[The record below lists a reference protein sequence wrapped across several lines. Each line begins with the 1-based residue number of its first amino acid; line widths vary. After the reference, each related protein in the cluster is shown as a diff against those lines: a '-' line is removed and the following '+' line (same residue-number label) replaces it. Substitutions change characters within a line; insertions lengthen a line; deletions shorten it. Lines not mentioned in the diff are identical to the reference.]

1 MKREDDQE
9 LWDLLGRAAQPEI
22 SPFFARNVLRRA
34 RAQERRF
41 ASRWKW
47 IGLRSLVPATSLVA
61 AFIAAFVITHSPLDR
76 QEAADNND
84 PVARI
89 DPEDYEVV
97 VDLDELLASED
108 TTNLWDENSSL

>member
-9 LWDLLGRAAQPEI
+9 LWDLLGRAEQPEI
-22 SPFFARNVLRRA
+22 SPFFARNVVRQA
-34 RAQERRF
+34 RAQTRGF
-41 ASRWKW
+41 ASFWKW

-61 AFIAAFVITHSPLDR
+61 AIIAAFVITRGPLDR
-76 QEAADNND
+76 QDSAEND

-89 DPEDYEVV
+89 DPQDYEVV

-108 TTNLWDENSSL
+108 TNN